1 MKRNN
6 GSRLFG
12 VTLLAVALTIAGPS
26 SAFAKATKRSTDHI
40 RGPESARPAPSYVG
54 DCGPNYPPGYRYDLK
69 NWTSRFA
76 ERDFSCYVLDEY

>member
-1 MKRNN
+1 MKPSSQRRVV
-6 GSRLFG
+6 GA
-12 VTLLAVALTIAGPS
+12 VLLALTLAAIETS
-26 SAFAKATKRSTDHI
+26 SVFGKTSRHAAN
-40 RGPESARPAPSYVG
+40 SARKPEAASGASYVG